1 MADHLALMEKAYTAL
16 KKSKSEGKDIDS
28 EVLAQRVKSLEQEN
42 AALRENYM
50 REVRRLS
57 DRNVALERKIQSLG
71 AEVLRLDEE
80 NQRLRK
86 KLNDYYNPCDSDSD
100 DTDYGAS
107 YKPAKPKPKKTD
119 DDMGWGAALGAVGL
133 GLVGAAGVAALM
145 SSSSDDKKKSK
156 KDSSW
161 F

>member
-1 MADHLALMEKAYTAL
+1 L
-16 KKSKSEGKDIDS
+16 KKSKSEGKDT
-28 EVLAQRVKSLEQEN
+28 EVLAQRLKHLEQEN

-86 KLNDYYNPCDSDSD
+86 KPRGPTLVEI
-100 DTDYGAS
+100 S
-107 YKPAKPKPKKTD
+107 YT
-119 DDMGWGAALGAVGL
+119 LG
-133 GLVGAAGVAALM
+133 
-145 SSSSDDKKKSK
+145 
-156 KDSSW
+156 
-161 F
+161 